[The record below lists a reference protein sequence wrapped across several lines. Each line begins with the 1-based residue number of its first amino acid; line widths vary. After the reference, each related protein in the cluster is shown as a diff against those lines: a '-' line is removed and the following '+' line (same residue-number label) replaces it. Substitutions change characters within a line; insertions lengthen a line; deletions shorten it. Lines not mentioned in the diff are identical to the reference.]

1 MQLILQEQE
10 SIGDSSDPPSY
21 VADKIAEDTKMPKL
35 PDIPPT
41 EDSKPAVSKTAPTTT
56 STTTVKGPVSSAAPA
71 KKDVEDEFAELAR
84 RFEALKRK

>member
-41 EDSKPAVSKTAPTTT
+41 EDSKPAVLKTAPTTT

-71 KKDVEDEFAELAR
+71 NKDVEDEFAELAR